1 MELQGAVVATKLHEK
16 LKRELDMEIDATYF
30 WTDST
35 IVLGYIKN
43 ETTKF
48 SPYVTNRVTQ
58 IRKSTEPQQW
68 KHISGTKNPAD
79 IASRGATVHQL
90 GTSRWF
96 TGPEFLWKKNLRDEL
111 DRQPQSFA
119 IPPSH
124 QELRKTVTVNATQVN
139 QGIKVDNFSK
149 WHNLIRAVTQVRLIS
164 KRVKEKLKPIWQL
177 QTLSSQDLQDTEE
190 LLIKLD
196 QKQHFASEIDSLQ
209 NDGRMD
215 TAALRTSMLEVSS
228 IINSKPLTCV
238 SLNDPTEGV
247 ITPHHLLT
255 MRSNLTDH
263 KSEGETT
270 DREVYGRNMY
280 KKTQQFAEEFW
291 SHWKDYLAKI
301 ETRQKWV
308 SPCAN
313 LKVGDVV
320 AVVDE
325 TAERGQWMVGIV
337 EGTKVGADNLV
348 RSATVR
354 ISSPSKVTSAGRLA
368 LSASVACR
376 QSSSHSVKLKFN
388 PECTRGT

>member
-1 MELQGAVVATKLHEK
+1 
-16 LKRELDMEIDATYF
+16 
-30 WTDST
+30 
-35 IVLGYIKN
+35 
-43 ETTKF
+43 
-48 SPYVTNRVTQ
+48 
-58 IRKSTEPQQW
+58 
-68 KHISGTKNPAD
+68 
-79 IASRGATVHQL
+79 
-90 GTSRWF
+90 
-96 TGPEFLWKKNLRDEL
+96 
-111 DRQPQSFA
+111 
-119 IPPSH
+119 
-124 QELRKTVTVNATQVN
+124 
-139 QGIKVDNFSK
+139 
-149 WHNLIRAVTQVRLIS
+149 
-164 KRVKEKLKPIWQL
+164 
-177 QTLSSQDLQDTEE
+177 
-190 LLIKLD
+190 
-196 QKQHFASEIDSLQ
+196 
-209 NDGRMD
+209 
-215 TAALRTSMLEVSS
+215 MLEVSS

-354 ISSPSKVTSAGRLA
+354 ISSPSKVTSAGKRIGEPIFRTRP
-368 LSASVACR
+368 V
-376 QSSSHSVKLKFN
+376 QKLILLLTK
-388 PECTRGT
+388 